1 MTSIHPSVIS
11 EAVIQ
16 ATCEV
21 FSTML
26 AQELEPGPITIS
38 KEPMNPAHGVVAL
51 VGLAGEK
58 WVGAGSICCST
69 ELSCKV
75 AGTFM
80 MTEYAAV
87 NDEVLDALGELTNM
101 IIGNVKN
108 ELENEIGLLGMSIP
122 TVVFGRNFTTH
133 SSNTSEWHIVTF
145 LMGEERL
152 DVKICLAPQSA
163 RHATRA
169 DADQLG
175 MVV

>member
-1 MTSIHPSVIS
+1 
-11 EAVIQ
+11 
-16 ATCEV
+16 
-21 FSTML
+21 ML
-26 AQELEPGPITIS
+26 GQELEPGPVTVS

-51 VGLAGEK
+51 VGLAGER

-69 ELSCKV
+69 DAACKISS
-75 AGTFM
+75 TFM
-80 MTEYAAV
+80 MADFTAV
-87 NDEVLDALGELTNM
+87 NDEVLDAMGELTNM

-145 LMGEERL
+145 LLGQEKV
-152 DVKICLAPQSA
+152 DVKICLSPQTS
-163 RHATRA
+163 RQATRA